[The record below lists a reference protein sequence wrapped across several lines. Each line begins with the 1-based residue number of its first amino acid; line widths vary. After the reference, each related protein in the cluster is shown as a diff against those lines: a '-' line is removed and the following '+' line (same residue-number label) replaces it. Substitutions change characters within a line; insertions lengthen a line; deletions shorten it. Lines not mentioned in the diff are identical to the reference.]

1 VPEQPC
7 EECDGSGRQ
16 VRARTWDVEIPP
28 GIESGQRIRISGAGH
43 AGEPGGPPGDLYVE
57 VVVADDPRFE
67 RHGSDLAT
75 VARISATRAMLG
87 GTVEVPTLDGD
98 REVEVRAGAQPGET
112 VTLSGLGLPPLR
124 GSSRG
129 DQHVVLDVVVPTG
142 LSDEQQ
148 RLASSLEEGLEA
160 SNLEPEGSQGRRF
173 WRRRRAG

>member
-1 VPEQPC
+1 VDRC
-7 EECDGSGRQ
+7 VLWGGLGRR
-16 VRARTWDVEIPP
+16 VRARTWDVEVPP

-57 VVVADDPRFE
+57 VVVAEDPRFE
-67 RHGSDLAT
+67 RHGSDLAA
-75 VARISATRAMLG
+75 VVRISATRAMLG

-112 VTLSGLGLPPLR
+112 VTLQGLGLPALR
-124 GSSRG
+124 GSARG

-142 LSDEQQ
+142 LSDEQ
-148 RLASSLEEGLEA
+148 RELASSLEEGLEE
-160 SNLEPEGSQGRRF
+160 SNLEPEGREGRRF